1 MALSK
6 DLISQFVKATNDNK
20 DQVEETTLYGTI
32 VENGG
37 VRYVRLDGSELLTP
51 YTSIVAVNVGERV
64 RVSVG
69 KHTAVVTGNVSSPAA
84 RSGDVDDLNKKV
96 TEFEN
101 VVADKATIKDLEVQK
116 GRIDDLVADNITI
129 KKQLTADS
137 ADIKDL
143 KADNVEIKGTLQA
156 NSAEIDNLK
165 STKIDAE
172 VVEANYATIKNLS
185 AATADIR
192 DLKAKNA
199 EVTGRLEANEVDIK
213 NLKSDTAEISRLV
226 AGKVDVID
234 FNAEK
239 GRINSLEVKQTQTD
253 ELVAKKADID
263 LANVNNAWI
272 QNGIIKDGSIGSA
285 AIHDG
290 AITNVKIA
298 DASIEA
304 AKIKSINADTI
315 TAGTIK
321 TDRLII
327 TGPDGEDSI
336 VKAIN
341 LANGVSEADVNSQKI
356 QAASIDVIDL
366 SAFKA
371 KIAGFDMNGNAIYSG
386 KESIKDPTS
395 GIYISTTGIGMG
407 DGALTGKNESPLQAY
422 ADGSFKLIGKNS
434 FFDFNTVTRELN
446 IEASSFKVASK
457 SVATKDDIDDV
468 RDEITTFLS
477 IESSKGTAFKNNSVS
492 TILSV
497 IIYHGKDR
505 VEDPERMREV
515 FGFSAYLQWYWRRL
529 DDEAYGVISSTDSR
543 LRNEGFQFVLSPDDV
558 DVKTDFRCELIA

>member
-1 MALSK
+1 
-6 DLISQFVKATNDNK
+6 
-20 DQVEETTLYGTI
+20 
-32 VENGG
+32 
-37 VRYVRLDGSELLTP
+37 
-51 YTSIVAVNVGERV
+51 
-64 RVSVG
+64 
-69 KHTAVVTGNVSSPAA
+69 
-84 RSGDVDDLNKKV
+84 
-96 TEFEN
+96 
-101 VVADKATIKDLEVQK
+101 
-116 GRIDDLVADNITI
+116 
-129 KKQLTADS
+129 
-137 ADIKDL
+137 
-143 KADNVEIKGTLQA
+143 
-156 NSAEIDNLK
+156 
-165 STKIDAE
+165 
-172 VVEANYATIKNLS
+172 
-185 AATADIR
+185 
-192 DLKAKNA
+192 
-199 EVTGRLEANEVDIK
+199 
-213 NLKSDTAEISRLV
+213 
-226 AGKVDVID
+226 
-234 FNAEK
+234 
-239 GRINSLEVKQTQTD
+239 
-253 ELVAKKADID
+253 
-263 LANVNNAWI
+263 
-272 QNGIIKDGSIGSA
+272 
-285 AIHDG
+285 
-290 AITNVKIA
+290 VKIA

-434 FFDFNTVTRELN
+434 FFDFNTVTGELN

-515 FGFSAYLQWYWRRL
+515 FGFSAYLQWYWQRL

-558 DVKTDFRCELIA
+558 DVKTDFRCELIT

>member
-6 DLISQFVKATNDNK
+6 DLILQFVKATNDNK
-20 DQVEETTLYGTI
+20 DHSEETTLYGTI

-64 RVSVG
+64 RVSIG
-69 KHTAVVTGNVSSPAA
+69 KHTAVVTGNISSPAA
-84 RSGDVDDLNKKV
+84 RSGDVDDLNTKV
-96 TEFEN
+96 TEFES
-101 VVADKATIKDLEVQK
+101 VVADKATIKDLEAQK
-116 GRIDDLVADNITI
+116 GRIDDLVADNVTI

-185 AATADIR
+185 AATADIK

-213 NLKSDTAEISRLV
+213 ILKSDTAEISQLV

-239 GRINSLEVKQTQTD
+239 GRIDSLEVKQIQTD

-371 KIAGFDMNGNAIYSG
+371 KIAGFDMSGNAIYSG

-395 GIYISTTGIGMG
+395 GIYISTTGVGMG

-434 FFDFNTVTRELN
+434 FFDFNTVTGELN

-457 SVATKDDIDDV
+457 SVATKDDINEV

-497 IIYHGKDR
+497 VIYHGKDR
-505 VEDPERMREV
+505 VEDPDRMREV
-515 FGFSAYLQWYWRRL
+515 FGSSAYLQWYWQRL
-529 DDEAYGVISSTDSR
+529 DDETYGVISSTDSR
-543 LRNEGFQFVLSPDDV
+543 FRNEGFQFVLSPDDV

>member
-1 MALSK
+1 MALSNTAVPK
-6 DLISQFVKATNDNK
+6 YYGMFRDAVIRREIPVCEEVSLEMNRIDQLIDNPRYWY
-20 DQVEETTLYGTI
+20 DNQAVEGFIHYCENELTLT
-32 VENGG
+32 
-37 VRYVRLDGSELLTP
+37 DGSDLYLLDSFKLWAEQIFGWYYFIERSIFVPSETGSGGH
-51 YTSIVAVNVGERV
+51 YEIRRIKKRLITKQYLIVARG
-64 RVSVG
+64 
-69 KHTAVVTGNVSSPAA
+69 AA
-84 RSGDVDDLNKKV
+84 KSMY
-96 TEFEN
+96 
-101 VVADKATIKDLEVQK
+101 A
-116 GRIDDLVADNITI
+116 
-129 KKQLTADS
+129 S
-137 ADIKDL
+137 C
-143 KADNVEIKGTLQA
+143 LQ
-156 NSAEIDNLK
+156 
-165 STKIDAE
+165 
-172 VVEANYATIKNLS
+172 NY
-185 AATADIR
+185 
-192 DLKAKNA
+192 
-199 EVTGRLEANEVDIK
+199 
-213 NLKSDTAEISRLV
+213 
-226 AGKVDVID
+226 
-234 FNAEK
+234 
-239 GRINSLEVKQTQTD
+239 
-253 ELVAKKADID
+253 EL
-263 LANVNNAWI
+263 NVN
-272 QNGIIKDGSIGSA
+272 
-285 AIHDG
+285 
-290 AITNVKIA
+290 
-298 DASIEA
+298 
-304 AKIKSINADTI
+304 
-315 TAGTIK
+315 TAT
-321 TDRLII
+321 THQV
-327 TGPDGEDSI
+327 TTDGEDSI

-434 FFDFNTVTRELN
+434 FFDFNTVTGELN

-515 FGFSAYLQWYWRRL
+515 FGFSAYLQWYWQRL
-529 DDEAYGVISSTDSR
+529 DDEVYGVISSTDSR